1 MIQNTQDILANAE
14 EYAKIKKIFDLHNND
29 MVLAVVDKG
38 KVTLYTDRF
47 QEVVSKTVAV
57 SGGRIINITRKEF
70 VEAAVPKT
78 KDEIVDAVENLYEKP
93 VEITAEAENT
103 EGETTENP
111 FADTVEETEEP
122 KTKKRK

>member
-1 MIQNTQDILANAE
+1 MIQNTQDLLANAE
-14 EYAKIKKIFDLHNND
+14 QYAKIKKIFELHNND
-29 MVLAVVDKG
+29 MVLAVVDKE

-70 VEAAVPKT
+70 VEAPVPKSRE
-78 KDEIVDAVENLYEKP
+78 EIAEAVENLYEKP

-111 FADTVEETEEP
+111 FAETEEP